1 MNVPLS
7 NEEKIKILN
16 GDDLY
21 GIMQRVLLR
30 EEKIDRNKEH
40 FWIIGLENNNRM
52 LFIELVSLGSVNAT
66 IAEPME
72 VFSFALQKQAVKII
86 LVHNHP
92 SGELTPSEQDKDQTD
107 RFIQVGIIVNVPVLD
122 HFIISERSYYSFEV
136 SGLLDQLKLST
147 KYVPPYV
154 LEERYRKE
162 AKALAERDVV
172 LRESEIALSL
182 LAKGVD
188 IEIIS
193 ETTGLSIDEIS
204 ALGRGE

>member
-52 LFIELVSLGSVNAT
+52 LFIELVSLGSVNTT

-92 SGELTPSEQDKDQTD
+92 SGELLPSEQDKDQTD

-154 LEERYRKE
+154 LEERLRKE
-162 AKALAERDVV
+162 AQAIAERSVV
-172 LRESEIALSL
+172 LRESEIALNFL
-182 LAKGVD
+182 RKGVD
-188 IEIIS
+188 IDTIS
-193 ETTGLSIDEIS
+193 EATGLSREEIL
-204 ALGRGE
+204 ALERGE

>member
-52 LFIELVSLGSVNAT
+52 LFIELVSLGSVNTT

-147 KYVPPYV
+147 KYVPPYI
-154 LEERYRKE
+154 LEERLRKD
-162 AKALAERDVV
+162 AQAIAERSVV
-172 LRESEIALSL
+172 LRESEIALKLLEMGNSIEDVSL
-182 LAKGVD
+182 A
-188 IEIIS
+188 
-193 ETTGLSIDEIS
+193 TGLSIEEVQ

>member
-52 LFIELVSLGSVNAT
+52 LFIELVSLGSVNTT

-92 SGELTPSEQDKDQTD
+92 SGELLPSE
-107 RFIQVGIIVNVPVLD
+107 
-122 HFIISERSYYSFEV
+122 
-136 SGLLDQLKLST
+136 
-147 KYVPPYV
+147 
-154 LEERYRKE
+154 
-162 AKALAERDVV
+162 
-172 LRESEIALSL
+172 
-182 LAKGVD
+182 
-188 IEIIS
+188 
-193 ETTGLSIDEIS
+193 
-204 ALGRGE
+204 